1 MASESSKTLQG
12 HRLVAGQIEDVDC
25 PQVVAVRDLG
35 AALGAVFAGALLLS
49 LAAAV
54 FVVHGLALICP
65 PLAAAVGGAWG
76 YLVYRSAIRRSAP
89 SFPPLPASAVIVPV
103 SGPTV
108 TIIMRVTFVAGSIAA
123 VIIGLGHGSPPAM
136 AAGACVLPLLYTHTM
151 IVALFGRR
159 SAIRHA
165 RDDGERV
172 VYQTLGQGKKQ
183 PARLYSADGWHAG

>member
-35 AALGAVFAGALLLS
+35 AALGAVFAGALFLS

-54 FVVHGLALICP
+54 FVVHGPALIGP

-76 YLVYRSAIRRSAP
+76 YLVYRSAIRRSPP

-108 TIIMRVTFVAGSIAA
+108 TIIMRATFVAGSLAA
-123 VIIGLGHGSPPAM
+123 V
-136 AAGACVLPLLYTHTM
+136 M
-151 IVALFGRR
+151 IVALFGRK